1 MLSMIMQHKIMGFMM
16 ERLLRQVAQV
26 LLRQLGRLQVSA
38 LRP

>member
-1 MLSMIMQHKIMGFMM
+1 MLSMIMQQKIMGFMM